1 VKSPQPSRKRP
12 ATTTRTPTKKRSS
25 SSTARARKK
34 RKTTDRRVKSRTAY
48 LGLGSNVGNRRAHLE
63 EALREIDRVAP
74 LRRVSSFYR
83 TEPVGFADQRDFW
96 NAVVEIA
103 WRGSASELLEAA
115 RRVESRVGRTATFEN
130 GPREI
135 DVDVLDL
142 AGLVRERGDP
152 ILPHPRLT
160 ERRFA
165 LAPLAEI
172 APDWKDPRSGRG
184 VRELLDEIPETPRV
198 RRVARSSLRGPG
210 PGA

>member
-1 VKSPQPSRKRP
+1 VKNPRRPRKRP
-12 ATTTRTPTKKRSS
+12 TTTTRTSTRKRS
-25 SSTARARKK
+25 SSTARARRK
-34 RKTTDRRVKSRTAY
+34 RKTTDRRGKPRTAY
-48 LGLGSNVGNRRAHLE
+48 LGLGTNVGNRRAHLE
-63 EALREIDRVAP
+63 EALREIGRIAP
-74 LRRVSSFYR
+74 LRKVSSFYR

-96 NAVVEIA
+96 NAVVEVA
-103 WRGSASELLEAA
+103 WRGSASELLAAA
-115 RRVESRVGRTATFEN
+115 RRVERRVGRTATFQN

-142 AGLVRERGDP
+142 DGCLRERGDP

-165 LAPLAEI
+165 LTPLAEI

-184 VRELLDEIPETPRV
+184 VRDLLDGIPRTPRV
-198 RRVARSSLRGPG
+198 RRVARSSLRAPG